1 MNELINSKN
10 ERVNMSTETEKPRSC
25 NTSQTKQ
32 KTKKNSSNSID
43 FIGHTETLLFKYK
56 YE

>member
-1 MNELINSKN
+1 MAN
-10 ERVNMSTETEKPRSC
+10 ERKNMSTETEKPRSC

-43 FIGHTETLLFKYK
+43 FIGHTETLLLFKYINMND
-56 YE
+56 E